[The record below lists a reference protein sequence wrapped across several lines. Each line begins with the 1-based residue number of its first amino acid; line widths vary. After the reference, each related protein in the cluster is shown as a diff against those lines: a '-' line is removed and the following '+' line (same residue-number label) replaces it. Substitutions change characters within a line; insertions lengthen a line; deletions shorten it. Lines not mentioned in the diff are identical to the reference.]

1 MSDSLTITSIFLLGC
16 LHALEPGHGK
26 TFLLAY
32 TIGGKLDFQKI
43 SLLTLSLLISHFLVL
58 SIIAIIFNLI
68 LTEVASS
75 FLHEFSHWIAPGIII
90 SFGSYIV
97 VRSIYKM
104 RHIHSDD
111 CGHDHGKF
119 KDTKIENPITV
130 GLLTGMLPCA
140 SSLAVVMMTGMTPS
154 MISIIRFI
162 LIYVSGIA
170 LILFLIVLTF
180 NFTKNIVVEKIN
192 TLKFNINQE
201 LLSGCLILVVGFIYL
216 TYNFVDHTH

>member
-1 MSDSLTITSIFLLGC
+1 MGESLTITSIFLLGC

-43 SLLTLSLLISHFLVL
+43 TLLTLSLLISHFLVL
-58 SIIAIIFNLI
+58 SVIAIIFNLI
-68 LTEVASS
+68 LTEVTSS

-111 CGHDHGKF
+111 CGHDHRKF
-119 KDTKIENPITV
+119 QDTKIENPITV

-162 LIYVSGIA
+162 LIYVLGIA

-180 NFTKNIVVEKIN
+180 NFTKNIVVEKIS

-201 LLSGCLILVVGFIYL
+201 LLSGCLILAVGFIYL
-216 TYNFVDHTH
+216 AYNFVGHSH

>member
-1 MSDSLTITSIFLLGC
+1 MSDSLTITSIFFLGC

-43 SLLTLSLLISHFLVL
+43 SLLTMSLLISHFLVL
-58 SIIAIIFNLI
+58 SIIAIIINLI

-75 FLHEFSHWIAPGIII
+75 FLHDFSHWIAPGIII

-104 RHIHSDD
+104 RHVHSDD

-162 LIYVSGIA
+162 LIYVLGIA

-180 NFTKNIVVEKIN
+180 NFTKNIVVEKISS
-192 TLKFNINQE
+192 LKFNINQE
-201 LLSGCLILVVGFIYL
+201 LLSGCLILAVGFIYL
-216 TYNFVDHTH
+216 TYNFVGHAH

>member
-75 FLHEFSHWIAPGIII
+75 FLHDFSHWIATGIII

-104 RHIHSDD
+104 RHVHSDD

-162 LIYVSGIA
+162 LIYVLGIA

-180 NFTKNIVVEKIN
+180 NFTKNIVVEKIS

-201 LLSGCLILVVGFIYL
+201 LLSGCLILAVGFIYL
-216 TYNFVDHTH
+216 TYNFVGHAH

>member
-1 MSDSLTITSIFLLGC
+1 MGESLTITSIFLLGC

-104 RHIHSDD
+104 RHVHSDD

-162 LIYVSGIA
+162 LIYVLGIA

-180 NFTKNIVVEKIN
+180 NFTKNIVVEKISS
-192 TLKFNINQE
+192 LKFNINQE
-201 LLSGCLILVVGFIYL
+201 LLSGCLILAVGFIYL
-216 TYNFVDHTH
+216 TYNFVGHAH

>member
-162 LIYVSGIA
+162 LIYVLGIA

-180 NFTKNIVVEKIN
+180 NFTKNIVVEKISS
-192 TLKFNINQE
+192 LKFNINQE
-201 LLSGCLILVVGFIYL
+201 LLSGCLILAVGFIYL
-216 TYNFVDHTH
+216 TYNFVGHAH

>member
-1 MSDSLTITSIFLLGC
+1 MGESLTITSIFLLGC

-68 LTEVASS
+68 LIEVASS
-75 FLHEFSHWIAPGIII
+75 FLHDFSHWIAPGIII

-104 RHIHSDD
+104 RHVNSDD

-162 LIYVSGIA
+162 LIYVLGIA

-180 NFTKNIVVEKIN
+180 NFTKNIVVEKISS
-192 TLKFNINQE
+192 LKFNINQE
-201 LLSGCLILVVGFIYL
+201 LLSGCLILAVGFIYL
-216 TYNFVDHTH
+216 TYNFVGHAH

>member
-1 MSDSLTITSIFLLGC
+1 MGESLTITSIFLLGC

-43 SLLTLSLLISHFLVL
+43 TLLTLSLLISHFLVL

-68 LTEVASS
+68 LTEVTSS

-111 CGHDHGKF
+111 CGHDHRKF
-119 KDTKIENPITV
+119 QDTKIENPITV

-162 LIYVSGIA
+162 LIYVLGIA

-180 NFTKNIVVEKIN
+180 NFTKNIVVEKIR

-201 LLSGCLILVVGFIYL
+201 LLSGCLILAVGFIYL
-216 TYNFVDHTH
+216 AYNFVGHSH